1 MYANNAY
8 NKSASNN
15 GHVPTAKSSSRSSPP
30 SRPERMMA
38 RSNTSSTVPTSNAS
52 VSVSNASTSMRKAT
66 REDEKGRGSYRC
78 GKCGVPK
85 KGHVCPYQPK
95 LKRRADE
102 PPPEMRS
109 AATQVEMDEFLVI
122 RRLNLEIQGFPE
134 SYTAAPLGD
143 VGMESRPPSSSVHSQ
158 HNGGGIS
165 RGNGHTSVNLNGM
178 TNASG
183 SIGIMAPM
191 LPGNGANS
199 SSLTSMNG
207 SNVPEMSMKKD
218 DPTLMLSSTQQL

>member
-1 MYANNAY
+1 MNI
-8 NKSASNN
+8 S
-15 GHVPTAKSSSRSSPP
+15 PTKSSNAGGMMDGSGKNGVSGAGGKRSRSVGNGSGGK
-30 SRPERMMA
+30 SRTKDLVSLGSMKNVRCK
-38 RSNTSSTVPTSNAS
+38 TSLD
-52 VSVSNASTSMRKAT
+52 K
-66 REDEKGRGSYRC
+66 EKGRGSYRC

-85 KGHVCPYQPK
+85 KGHICPYQPK
-95 LKRRADE
+95 IKRGPDE
-102 PPPEMRS
+102 PAPELKN

-199 SSLTSMNG
+199 SSLT
-207 SNVPEMSMKKD
+207 
-218 DPTLMLSSTQQL
+218 